1 MLEFIKAP
9 FLVLNFSYYT
19 LMTFLMIL
27 YVILLSML
35 INLLSTL
42 RDQAFDLRQQ
52 LELDSESESIGDIVH

>member
-1 MLEFIKAP
+1 
-9 FLVLNFSYYT
+9 
-19 LMTFLMIL
+19 MTFLMIL
-27 YVILLSML
+27 CVILLSML

>member
-1 MLEFIKAP
+1 
-9 FLVLNFSYYT
+9 
-19 LMTFLMIL
+19 MTFLMIL

>member
-1 MLEFIKAP
+1 
-9 FLVLNFSYYT
+9 
-19 LMTFLMIL
+19 MTFLMIL

-42 RDQAFDLRQQ
+42 RDQAFDLQQQ

>member
-1 MLEFIKAP
+1 
-9 FLVLNFSYYT
+9 
-19 LMTFLMIL
+19 MTFLMIL

-42 RDQAFDLRQQ
+42 RDQAFDLRKQ

>member
-1 MLEFIKAP
+1 
-9 FLVLNFSYYT
+9 
-19 LMTFLMIL
+19 MTFLMIL

-35 INLLSTL
+35 INLLSTQ

>member
-1 MLEFIKAP
+1 
-9 FLVLNFSYYT
+9 
-19 LMTFLMIL
+19 MTFLMIL
-27 YVILLSML
+27 YVILLFML

>member
-1 MLEFIKAP
+1 
-9 FLVLNFSYYT
+9 
-19 LMTFLMIL
+19 MTFLMIL

-42 RDQAFDLRQQ
+42 RDQAFDLWQQ

>member
-1 MLEFIKAP
+1 
-9 FLVLNFSYYT
+9 
-19 LMTFLMIL
+19 MTFLMIL

-52 LELDSESESIGDIVH
+52 LQLDSEFESDIGDIVH

>member
-1 MLEFIKAP
+1 
-9 FLVLNFSYYT
+9 
-19 LMTFLMIL
+19 MTFLMIL

-35 INLLSTL
+35 LNLLSTL